1 MDLLNQLSKKINAM
15 TGLPTKISKAAIDAQ
30 YPFGIYNLGGSKV
43 IEEDMAGNQVKL
55 IPIEIAYRSND
66 NTKAMNMLTRISNM
80 LENITELE
88 TDGSYSFVS
97 IDVQPQGFDTGTAIN
112 DEAVFIIDFSV
123 QIETKLER
131 KSRFYRKEEI

>member
-15 TGLPTKISKAAIDAQ
+15 PDLPTKISKATIDAN
-30 YPFGIYNLGGSKV
+30 YAFGIYNLGGSKV

-55 IPIEIAYRSND
+55 IPVEIAYRSND
-66 NTKAMNMLTRISNM
+66 NTQAMNMLTRISNM

-88 TDGSYSFVS
+88 TDGSYSYVS
-97 IDVQPQGFDTGTAIN
+97 IDVQPQGFDTGAAIN
-112 DEAVFIIDFSV
+112 NEAVFIIDFSV

-131 KSRFYRKEEI
+131 KPRFYRKEEL

>member
-1 MDLLNQLSKKINAM
+1 MDLLNQLAKKINAM
-15 TGLPTKISKAAIDAQ
+15 PWLPTKISKAAINAEYQ
-30 YPFGIYNLGGSKV
+30 FGIYNLGGSKV

-66 NTKAMNMLTRISNM
+66 NTQAMNMLTRISNM

-88 TDGSYSFVS
+88 TDGSYSF
-97 IDVQPQGFDTGTAIN
+97 IGIEVQPQGFDTGAAID
-112 DEAVFIIDFSV
+112 DEAVFILDFSV

-131 KSRFYRKEEI
+131 KPRFYRKGEI